1 LSFLALIMG
10 PLSPAFAGES
20 KIFGKDRRVVE
31 VVIPVEAQPF
41 DMTSSPDGKTL
52 YLTNVSAGKLTL
64 IEENKVVRSVAIG
77 AWPTGLAINAS
88 GEVLYVALG
97 NENALAVVDVKTLKV
112 KRKIPV
118 GKFPIGVALPP
129 DERFVL
135 VTCAYDDSIH
145 LISTASWESKKVTV
159 GDMPYFSVL
168 SGDQKTIITSNLSS
182 NNITVT
188 QLELDKGPLKGDS
201 FHLAPF
207 KTIAVGSNPV
217 GLSLSIDGK
226 RLYVANYGA
235 KSVSVVSTDKWVVE
249 KTIDV
254 GSQPYWIAVHPKDG
268 FLLVSNWGSPF
279 VDVIYPDGKHTQVQ
293 VQNSLTK
300 IYFSRDG
307 RRAFTSN
314 YTGNRIAVIE

>member
-1 LSFLALIMG
+1 MIG
-10 PLSPAFAGES
+10 PLSLAAAGES
-20 KIFGKDRRVVE
+20 QIFGKDRRVVE
-31 VVIPVEAQPF
+31 VVIPLEAQPF
-41 DMTSSPDGKTL
+41 DMVSSPDGKTL
-52 YLTNVSAGKLTL
+52 YVTNVSAGKLTM

-77 AWPTGLAINAS
+77 AWPTGLAMNAS

-97 NENALAVVDVKTLKV
+97 NENALAVVDVKSLEV

-145 LISTASWESKKVTV
+145 LVSTATWESKKATV
-159 GDMPYFSVL
+159 GDMPYFSIL
-168 SGDQKTIITSNLSS
+168 SKDQKTIITSNLSS
-182 NNITVT
+182 NNVTVT
-188 QLELDKGPLKGDS
+188 QLEVDKGPLKGDS

-207 KTIAVGSNPV
+207 KTIAVGLNPV

-249 KTIDV
+249 KTIEV
-254 GSQPYWIAVHPKDG
+254 GSQPYWIAVHPTDG

-279 VDVIYPDGKHTQVQ
+279 VDVLYPDGKHTQVQ

-307 RRAFTSN
+307 KRAFTSN
-314 YTGNRIAVIE
+314 FTGNQISVIE